1 MNGNASYRQYLQYH
15 ANNHPSAAKRAEAQA
30 LLNVVGDDQRINGNF
45 LMGQKVDRGWFRSPD
60 VREQTSNGYNA
71 STVNRSVNPWWQNS
85 YNSWRQ
91 ANRGGDSNA
100 GNQNLSLGY
109 YGGGGGGGYYGGG
122 NRASAAQLAEYDQGI
137 GQLEHD
143 MGRLD
148 GQLGIRLGNINSID
162 DLNFIC

>member
-1 MNGNASYRQYLQYH
+1 MNGDASYRQYLQYH

-45 LMGQKVDRGWFRSPD
+45 LTGR
-60 VREQTSNGYNA
+60 REGGFLGIGSHLQEQRSNGYNA

-85 YNSWRQ
+85 YNSWRNSQ
-91 ANRGGDSNA
+91 NQGQGNT
-100 GNQNLSLGY
+100 GNQNLNL
-109 YGGGGGGGYYGGG
+109 GYYGGG

-137 GQLEHD
+137 GQLKHG
-143 MGRLD
+143 MGQLD
-148 GQLGIRLGNINSID
+148 SQLGIRLGNVNSID